1 MNERFDLVRLGSH
14 VLVAATAFVF
24 VAPVLWLGLTSLR
37 APADL
42 FSFSLFFTPTWQN
55 FASVLSTYD
64 MVRFFM
70 NSIYIAVVVTL
81 GSIVIGGLA
90 AYGFARFPYRFSTA
104 LFVAVLCVRMI
115 PNISLIIPLYLMY
128 ASFGLLDTL
137 TAVIITE
144 LALVLPLSVWIME
157 SFFRSLPRDFEEAAQ
172 VDGCSRMQAFVRIVV
187 PLALPGVAVTA
198 IFSFLFSWYDF
209 LMPLVILS
217 TQQKQT
223 LPLALSQMN
232 LLYGI
237 RWDQM
242 SAASIMYIVPTVL
255 IALACQKYIVSGLTM
270 GGVKG

>member
-1 MNERFDLVRLGSH
+1 MTERFDLLRLGSH
-14 VLVAATAFVF
+14 VLVALTAFVF
-24 VAPVLWLGLTSLR
+24 VAPVLWLALTAFR
-37 APADL
+37 EPADL
-42 FSFSLFFTPTWQN
+42 FSFSLFFTPTLQN
-55 FASVLSTYD
+55 FTSVLSTYD
-64 MVRFFM
+64 MVRFFA
-70 NSIYIAVVVTL
+70 NSLYVAVVVTL
-81 GSIVIGGLA
+81 GSILIGGLA
-90 AYGFARFPYRFSTA
+90 AYGFARYPFRFSTV

-128 ASFGLLDTL
+128 ASFGVLDTL

-157 SFFRSLPRDFEEAAQ
+157 SFFRTLPKDFEEAAQ
-172 VDGCSRMQAFVRIVV
+172 VDGCSRLQAFFRIVV

-242 SAASIMYIVPTVL
+242 SAASMLYIVPTVL

>member
-1 MNERFDLVRLGSH
+1 MSERLDFLRVGSH
-14 VLVAATAFVF
+14 VLIVATAFVF
-24 VAPVLWLGLTSLR
+24 VAPVLWLGLTAFR

-64 MVRFFM
+64 MVRFFL

-81 GSIVIGGLA
+81 GSILIGGLA
-90 AYGFARFPYRFSTA
+90 AYGFARYPFRFSTV

-137 TAVIITE
+137 SAVIITE
-144 LALVLPLSVWIME
+144 LALVLPLAVWIME
-157 SFFRSLPRDFEEAAQ
+157 SFFRSLPKDFEEAAQ
-172 VDGCSRMQAFVRIVV
+172 VDGCSRLQAFFRIVV

-255 IALACQKYIVSGLTM
+255 IALACQKYIVTGLTM